1 MDPIKTGALIAE
13 RRKEMQMT
21 QQELADK
28 IGVTN
33 KAISRWETGRGYP
46 DVELIPMIAKE
57 LSLSVNDLLS
67 GEKTEQKKSTQKSK
81 LFLVIII
88 ILSFL
93 ISALFTY
100 VIRLTN
106 INNPNYVVYLEKYI
120 FLYISLFFFLLSATI
135 WNTKY
140 FLIYS
145 LSFVYTSIE
154 FFKLSILPFS
164 IIQIPSIITDLAQFI
179 PPIIFFLMLY
189 KRKEKNK

>member
-100 VIRLTN
+100 AIRLTN

-189 KRKEKNK
+189 RRKGKNK

>member
-46 DVELIPMIAKE
+46 DVELIPMIDKE

-100 VIRLTN
+100 AIRLTN

-189 KRKEKNK
+189 RRKGKNK

>member
-100 VIRLTN
+100 AIRLTN